1 MQKPVLWSIWSTFIF
16 FGLALVIGLYLR
28 SESWIGTTVLSPLQ
42 SDASDYFNY
51 AYNLRNHQTYS
62 RENSPSSGG
71 QYQPTPDAIR
81 SPGYP
86 LMLSF
91 LIDGP
96 PDRKLIKKIQLFQ
109 MIFSTL
115 TLVFA
120 FFLFRSLMPPLSGG
134 IAALLTAISPHLI
147 IFNSY
152 ILSETMFCF
161 CLVLFGFFVTR
172 YARRPTLWFSILLG
186 TVLGAATLIRPSLQF
201 FPFVVAVILL
211 FHYRRRAGYK
221 LALALMLGFLV
232 TVAPW
237 YIRNMASLGR
247 ISDNSLLIN
256 FLHHGMYPNFKYRDQ
271 PDSYRRP
278 YKYDPRSKEIS
289 RSVGTVLKEISH
301 RFETEPSRHFK
312 WYLAKKPVVFWSWHT
327 VQGHGDMYIY
337 YISDSPYYEK
347 QIFKWTHRFMR
358 LVHGPLVVMCLIGC
372 LLVWI
377 FPGPAKIDSA
387 ALLIVRI
394 IAALLLYYTGM
405 HMIGVPFPRYS
416 VPLRPFQYG
425 MALYCLY
432 IIFDI
437 VKTRKVIL

>member
-1 MQKPVLWSIWSTFIF
+1 MQKSVLWSTFIF
-16 FGLALVIGLYLR
+16 FGLTLVIGLYLR
-28 SESWIGTTVLSPLQ
+28 SESWIGTTVLRPLQ

-62 RENSPSSGG
+62 REKNPSPGG
-71 QYQPTPDAIR
+71 QFKPAPDAVR

-109 MIFSTL
+109 TIFSTL

-120 FFLFRSLMPPLSGG
+120 FFLFRSLMPPFHAG

-147 IFNSY
+147 VFNSY

-161 CLVLFGFFVTR
+161 SLVLSGFLVTH
-172 YARRPTLWFSILLG
+172 YARRPTRWFSTLLG
-186 TVLGAATLIRPSLQF
+186 IVMGVATLIRPSLQF
-201 FPFVVAVILL
+201 FPLVVALILL
-211 FHYRRRAGYK
+211 FHYRYRAGSK
-221 LALALMLGFLV
+221 LALALMLGFLL

-237 YIRNMASLGR
+237 YARNMVTLGR
-247 ISDNSLLIN
+247 LSDNSLMVN
-256 FLHHGMYPNFKYRDQ
+256 FLHHGLYPYFKYKAQ

-289 RSVGTVLKEISH
+289 RSVGTVLKEIAR
-301 RFETEPSRHFK
+301 RFKTEPASHFK
-312 WYLAKKPVVFWSWHT
+312 WYLAKKPAVFWSWHT
-327 VQGHGDMYIY
+327 VQGHGDMFIY
-337 YISDSPYYEK
+337 YIADSPYYDK
-347 QIFKWTHRFMR
+347 PIFKWTHRLMR
-358 LVHGPLVVMCLIGC
+358 MIHGPLVVMCLIGC

-377 FPGPAKIDSA
+377 FPGPAKNNPA
-387 ALLIVRI
+387 VLLISRI
-394 IAALLLYYTGM
+394 IAALLLYFTGL
-405 HMIGVPFPRYS
+405 HMIGAPFPRYS

-432 IIFDI
+432 IIYDI
-437 VKTRKVIL
+437 VKTRRVNL